1 MERVNNICK
10 RVAFIKIPFLRMKM
24 FKYPKKKEFCIQIEY
39 RIRQTWGVR
48 SPNGLWK
55 TRSFWFHYQSC
66 KGIHLGAFFYSY
78 IECYALTKH
87 SIQVFV
93 IEETVMRFTKRDR
106 HLILSER
113 IVSSGNYVVIDTY
126 IKKGATKKWL
136 THYVVKMSIERA
148 IQELQ
153 QRGWR

>member
-1 MERVNNICK
+1 
-10 RVAFIKIPFLRMKM
+10 
-24 FKYPKKKEFCIQIEY
+24 
-39 RIRQTWGVR
+39 
-48 SPNGLWK
+48 
-55 TRSFWFHYQSC
+55 
-66 KGIHLGAFFYSY
+66 
-78 IECYALTKH
+78 
-87 SIQVFV
+87 
-93 IEETVMRFTKRDR
+93 MRFTKRDR